1 MKSLAEQTR
10 MMEEATAG
18 MTDEQRNNV
27 LVTLYGQEALSG
39 MLALMNEGDG
49 ALLELTH
56 AYETCDGSAKAAAET
71 MQDNLA
77 GALDQL
83 GGSAETL
90 GIVFYESVSESL
102 KETAK
107 SATDSINNITEAFRN
122 GGLDDAIEAA
132 GDEFANLA
140 VEAASHA
147 PDMADTAVDFI
158 ESFVDGI
165 GKNKKKLVGAAVDM
179 AKTLG
184 GGFGGFT
191 SG

>member
-71 MQDNLA
+71 HA
-77 GALDQL
+77 GQSC
-83 GGSAETL
+83 GSAGSARRFRGDVGVL
-90 GIVFYESVSESL
+90 FFMKSVFGEV
-102 KETAK
+102 
-107 SATDSINNITEAFRN
+107 
-122 GGLDDAIEAA
+122 
-132 GDEFANLA
+132 
-140 VEAASHA
+140 
-147 PDMADTAVDFI
+147 
-158 ESFVDGI
+158 
-165 GKNKKKLVGAAVDM
+165 
-179 AKTLG
+179 
-184 GGFGGFT
+184 
-191 SG
+191 